1 MIINNEKFN
10 ILELIQ
16 KKIMKLFEYHL
27 KIKNLKFC
35 IENTINDE
43 KLLVN
48 NDKSKIERMIINL
61 MSNAI
66 KFTFIG

>member
-1 MIINNEKFN
+1 
-10 ILELIQ
+10 
-16 KKIMKLFEYHL
+16 MKLFEYHL